1 MVPEPLITVSESG
14 ERAVANINELRGYVE
29 SAARNENGAG
39 TAEIR
44 SGLRLLKASVDNNI
58 CMLRKAGRGENRKVI
73 SALASVSGA
82 IDEQLF
88 RMRAEAVCADAAK
101 GRRQE
106 MLALYREV
114 SEPLGV
120 FAESVWNS
128 PAFYEKRWDNKS
140 ANVNVCR
147 GEIAKKVRG
156 IVDDITNIL
165 ESADESSP
173 ALIDRYLETLSL
185 SGLADYSE
193 RLREISGMSDD
204 FMSGA
209 SAAEEP
215 LEEPVGYKV
224 IKINGTAK
232 RVRAMLDQL
241 SMMGAGTRLVEDG
254 MPRDPAPHALPD
266 FDDFVAVDIET
277 SGSLGTSL
285 GDGRPEITEIGA
297 VKVRGGK
304 ITDRFSELCNPGR
317 SIVPV
322 VAELTGITDE
332 MVADKPPVS
341 EVMRRFTEFAG
352 NDILV
357 GHGIANS
364 DIPFLRRAA
373 ARAGVRFENRYFDTF
388 RYAES
393 LRGEFLSDSLRLGP
407 LAQRLGVV
415 QSREHRALDDA
426 ACAAGVYFALRE
438 LPTKS
443 QDDR

>member
-1 MVPEPLITVSESG
+1 
-14 ERAVANINELRGYVE
+14 
-29 SAARNENGAG
+29 
-39 TAEIR
+39 
-44 SGLRLLKASVDNNI
+44 
-58 CMLRKAGRGENRKVI
+58 
-73 SALASVSGA
+73 
-82 IDEQLF
+82 
-88 RMRAEAVCADAAK
+88 
-101 GRRQE
+101 

-114 SEPLGV
+114 SEPLGA

-156 IVDDITNIL
+156 IADDITNIL

-215 LEEPVGYKV
+215 LEEPIGYKV

-304 ITDRFSELCNPGR
+304 DHRQVLRALQPRKKHSPGR
-317 SIVPV
+317 RGAHRHNRRDGGRQAAGQRGH
-322 VAELTGITDE
+322 AEI
-332 MVADKPPVS
+332 
-341 EVMRRFTEFAG
+341 
-352 NDILV
+352 
-357 GHGIANS
+357 H
-364 DIPFLRRAA
+364 
-373 ARAGVRFENRYFDTF
+373 GVRRKRHSRRSRY
-388 RYAES
+388 
-393 LRGEFLSDSLRLGP
+393 
-407 LAQRLGVV
+407 
-415 QSREHRALDDA
+415 
-426 ACAAGVYFALRE
+426 RE
-438 LPTKS
+438 L
-443 QDDR
+443 

>member
-88 RMRAEAVCADAAK
+88 KMRAETVCADAAK

-120 FAESVWNS
+120 FSDSVWNS

-156 IVDDITNIL
+156 IADDITNIL
-165 ESADESSP
+165 ESADENSP

-254 MPRDPAPHALPD
+254 IPRDPAPHALPD

-277 SGSLGTSL
+277 SGSLGMSL

-304 ITDRFSELCNPGR
+304 ITDRFSELATPEE
-317 SIVPV
+317 
-322 VAELTGITDE
+322 A
-332 MVADKPPVS
+332 
-341 EVMRRFTEFAG
+341 
-352 NDILV
+352 
-357 GHGIANS
+357 
-364 DIPFLRRAA
+364 
-373 ARAGVRFENRYFDTF
+373 
-388 RYAES
+388 
-393 LRGEFLSDSLRLGP
+393 
-407 LAQRLGVV
+407 
-415 QSREHRALDDA
+415 
-426 ACAAGVYFALRE
+426 
-438 LPTKS
+438 
-443 QDDR
+443 

>member
-14 ERAVANINELRGYVE
+14 ERVVANIDELRGYVE
-29 SAARNENGAG
+29 SAVRNEDGVG

-82 IDEQLF
+82 IDEELF
-88 RMRAEAVCADAAK
+88 RMRTETICADAAK

-106 MLALYREV
+106 MLGLFREV
-114 SEPLGV
+114 FAPLGA
-120 FAESVWNS
+120 FAESVWDS

-140 ANVNVCR
+140 VSANVCR
-147 GEIAKKVRG
+147 GDIAKKVRR
-156 IVDDITNIL
+156 VADDIRNIL
-165 ESADESSP
+165 DSADENST
-173 ALIDRYLETLSL
+173 ALIDRYLGTLSL

-193 RLREISGMSDD
+193 RLREISGMTDD

-209 SAAEEP
+209 KPDDEP
-215 LEEPVGYKV
+215 IEEPVGYKI

-241 SMMGAGTRLVEDG
+241 SMMGAGTRLIEDG
-254 MPRDPAPHALPD
+254 MPRDSAPHALPD

-341 EVMRRFTEFAG
+341 EVMRRFIEFAG
-352 NDILV
+352 KDILV

-364 DIPFLRRAA
+364 DIPFLKRAA
-373 ARAGVRFENRYFDTF
+373 ARAGVRFENHYFDTF

-393 LRGEFLSDSLRLGP
+393 LRGEYLLDSLKLGS
-407 LAQRLGVV
+407 LAHRLGVV

-426 ACAAGVYFALRE
+426 ACTAGVYFALRE
-438 LPTKS
+438 LTTGN